1 MRANLREEFKR
12 ITGKDGSMPCIDC
25 GVARW
30 QEGPSGGMSTNYQ
43 CAECGSRFNVGP
55 GTIERIGFNDKLR
68 IEWLEKGLSEE
79 ALDLKHRSSI
89 NRHAAIRHTK
99 RKRLMSTEV
108 SDA

>member
-55 GTIERIGFNDKLR
+55 GTIERTGFNDKLR
-68 IEWLEKGLSEE
+68 IEWLEKSLSG
-79 ALDLKHRSSI
+79 DKHRSSI
-89 NRHAAIRHTK
+89 NRHAAILHTK

-108 SDA
+108 PDA

>member
-1 MRANLREEFKR
+1 MTRTNLREEFKR

-68 IEWLEKGLSEE
+68 IEWLEKG
-79 ALDLKHRSSI
+79 DKHRSSI

>member
-1 MRANLREEFKR
+1 MRANLIEEFKR

-25 GVARW
+25 GLARW
-30 QEGPSGGMSTNYQ
+30 QEGPSGGMSTSYQ

-55 GTIERIGFNDKLR
+55 GTIDRIGFNDKLR
-68 IEWLEKGLSEE
+68 IEWLDKRLSGEE
-79 ALDLKHRSSI
+79 QDRSSI

-108 SDA
+108 PDA